1 MLVDLFP
8 RDHGRYSSLPL
19 FGTVMNHFADWLTE
33 RGYNH
38 TRVCR
43 HLRTT
48 RDLDDALRSRSCGSL
63 EEITREKL
71 HACAPKRAKDDP
83 NIAST
88 VQLWHLYLEDQGSFA
103 EPRPTLTGKLLG
115 EFAEYLQGVRGLSMI
130 TIRRHQRTA
139 SQFLTQCAY
148 EEASAML
155 AKNVDRNAV
164 EAFVRVTGQRVD
176 RASLQHEIAHLRSFL
191 RFLAGRGQI
200 KVGLDTQ
207 IDTPRIYR
215 GEQLPRSV
223 PWETVQ
229 KFMSSI
235 DRDARSGLR
244 DYAMFLLITTY
255 GLRASEVVTLRLDD
269 IQWRLGRIRI
279 PIRKT
284 GSELVLP
291 LMDSVGESLVA
302 YLRSARPGLSHREV
316 FLRCRAPAGPL
327 KPTAVTNAFEKWTKR
342 SGLNMPVQGPHCLRH
357 SYALHLL
364 RQGVPL
370 KVLGD
375 LLGHRNAESTSVYVR
390 LSVEDLRDVALD
402 LPDGSGLI
410 HTEED
415 RYE

>member
-1 MLVDLFP
+1 MLVELFP
-8 RDHGRYSSLPL
+8 RDHRRYSSLPL
-19 FGTVMNHFADWLTE
+19 FGTVMHRFAAWLTE
-33 RGYNH
+33 HGYNRA
-38 TRVCR
+38 RVCR

-48 RDLDDALRSRSCGSL
+48 RDLDQALRSRSCRSL
-63 EEITREKL
+63 EEITRETL
-71 HACAPKRAKDDP
+71 HACAPRRAKDDP

-88 VQLWHLYLEDQGSFA
+88 VHLWHLYLEDQGSFA
-103 EPRPTLTGKLLG
+103 KPRPTLTEELLG
-115 EFAEYLQGVRGLSMI
+115 EYAAYLQGVRGLSLI

-139 SQFLTQCAY
+139 SQFLAQCSY

-164 EAFVRVTGQRVD
+164 EAFVRVTGQRIN

-200 KVGLDTQ
+200 KVGLDTE

-229 KFMSSI
+229 NFMSSI
-235 DRDARSGLR
+235 DRNARTGLR

-255 GLRASEVVTLRLDD
+255 GLRASEVVALRLDD

-284 GSELVLP
+284 GTELVLP
-291 LMDSVGESLVA
+291 LTDSVAESLVA
-302 YLRSARPGLSHREV
+302 YLRSTRPGLSCREV

-327 KPTAVTNAFEKWTKR
+327 KPTAVTNAFQLWMTR

-357 SYALHLL
+357 SYAVHLL

-390 LSVEDLRDVALD
+390 LSVNDLRDVALN
-402 LPDGSGLI
+402 LPDGSGRQSYKGGSL
-410 HTEED
+410 
-415 RYE
+415 